1 MLIEEFLT
9 DKLEDKNG
17 FKYTNYNNKVVV
29 IENIKNLLSC
39 SQEEIIIKLK
49 QGEINIKGKE
59 LKIKELGKT
68 VICIS
73 GKINFI
79 TSN

>member
-9 DKLEDKNG
+9 DGLEDKNG
-17 FKYTNYNNKVVV
+17 FKYTNYNNKIVV
-29 IENIKNLLSC
+29 IENIKNLISC
-39 SQEEIIIKLK
+39 FQEEIIIKLK
-49 QGEINIKGKE
+49 QGEIKVVGQN

-68 VICIS
+68 TICIS
-73 GKINFI
+73 GKIDLI